1 MPISRRWHPN
11 SLPAQAEFTC
21 ILLCMP
27 EKIIGDM
34 KTAIFLGGGASA
46 AEGAPVQ
53 NLLFKKYFKMLREQD
68 NYSDYKRVKE
78 LCAYFKQMFY
88 IDVLQDDL
96 DSIQFPTFEEAIGL
110 LDLAVRKR
118 QSFKDFDL
126 ENIASDC
133 NRIGFIR
140 QYLVLLMAEVLE
152 DKTAV
157 VRGLHRML
165 VSHLSKLGCLTK
177 MTFISTN
184 YDVLIDRA
192 LAARQDIVL
201 DYGFELNS
209 APAGAFNSR
218 PAVQL
223 YKVHGSLNW
232 SYCPTCNSLRLIHDQ
247 QGILKLLAD
256 PSQALC
262 SRCHSVKTP
271 VIVPP
276 TYFKDM
282 SNSFLTIVWHKAEA
296 SLKEAGHL
304 IFCGY
309 SFPDADM
316 HIKYLIKRIQ
326 TSRNDQLKIT
336 VINNYP
342 GKKAAACEEEKNRF
356 IRFLGTHVD
365 FRKDTFE
372 DFCRHPENFI

>member
-1 MPISRRWHPN
+1 MR
-11 SLPAQAEFTC
+11 
-21 ILLCMP
+21 
-27 EKIIGDM
+27 

-53 NLLFKKYFKMLREQD
+53 SMLFKKYFKALRAEN
-68 NYSDYKRVKE
+68 NYSDFKRVSE
-78 LCAYFKQMFY
+78 LRAYFKQMFF

-96 DSIQFPTFEEAIGL
+96 DEINFPTFEEAISL

-126 ENIASDC
+126 ENLAKNS

-157 VRGLHRML
+157 VKGLHQML
-165 VSHLSKLGCLTK
+165 AERLGELGRLTD
-177 MTFISTN
+177 MVFLSTN

-192 LAARQDIVL
+192 LASSDKIIL
-201 DYGFELNS
+201 DYGVEFTNYPS
-209 APAGAFNSR
+209 PACLSDKNKS
-218 PAVQL
+218 VVKL

-232 SYCPTCNSLRLIHDQ
+232 SYCPTCNMLKLIKYQ
-247 QGILKLLAD
+247 QGILKLLTD

-262 SRCHSVKTP
+262 SNCQSVKTP

-276 TYFKDM
+276 TFFKDM
-282 SNSFLTIVWHKAEA
+282 SNSYLNIVWHKTEV
-296 SLKEAGHL
+296 SLKDIDHL
-304 IFCGY
+304 VFCGY

-326 TSRNDQLKIT
+326 TNRTGRLQIT

-342 GKKAAACEEEKNRF
+342 GKKAEKIIEEKKRYS
-356 IRFLGTHVD
+356 RFLGTNIC
-365 FRKDTFE
+365 FTNDTFE
-372 DFCRHPENFI
+372 DFCRCPEKFI

>member
-1 MPISRRWHPN
+1 M
-11 SLPAQAEFTC
+11 
-21 ILLCMP
+21 
-27 EKIIGDM
+27 M
-34 KTAIFLGGGASA
+34 KTAIFFGGGASA

-53 NLLFKKYFKMLREQD
+53 SMLFRKYFKALREKKD
-68 NYSDYKRVKE
+68 YSDIKRVNE
-78 LCAYFKQMFY
+78 LRAYFKQMFY
-88 IDVLQDDL
+88 IDVLNDDL
-96 DSIQFPTFEEAIGL
+96 DTVEFPTFEEAIGL

-118 QSFKDFDL
+118 QSFKNFDL

-152 DKTAV
+152 DKTSIV
-157 VRGLHRML
+157 KGLHRLL
-165 VSHLSKLGCLTK
+165 VDRLGDLGYLTE
-177 MTFISTN
+177 MVFLSTN

-192 LAARQDIVL
+192 LAGREDIVL
-201 DYGFELNS
+201 DYGMECSL
-209 APAGAFNSR
+209 SR
-218 PAVQL
+218 FDDCHGKRMPVVPL

-232 SYCPTCNSLRLIHDQ
+232 SYCPACNSLNVVEDEK
-247 QGILKLLAD
+247 GMLKLLAD
-256 PSQALC
+256 PSPALC
-262 SRCHSVKTP
+262 SRCRSVKTP

-296 SLKEAGHL
+296 SLKDIGHL

-316 HIKYLIKRIQ
+316 HIKYLLKRIQ
-326 TSRNDQLKIT
+326 TSRDDQLKIT

-342 GKKAAACEEEKNRF
+342 GKETETCEEEKNRYM
-356 IRFLGTHVD
+356 RFLGTHVC
-365 FRKDTFE
+365 FAKDTFE
-372 DFCRHPENFI
+372 EFCEHPEMHI